1 MTFELKD
8 TVNPREIYDYMMKLT
23 FPYKYE
29 VEYHIWEKSYL
40 YDVDGEGRVL
50 FSDLTTIGAYFGS
63 ELIGFIQYGKTA
75 FGFDNNGEVSDKIFY
90 SVIRNF
96 YFDESQKE
104 AGMKLLNE
112 AVKALSNT
120 ADRIYAFF
128 HYFGMSCYA
137 RHGKLFEGFGHIH
150 NILEQNGFTIEHE
163 NVFYSSTLS
172 SVEPTAISLKWHEKT
187 KGRQQYCDF
196 ILEKDIVGG
205 CEIHILEQEGI
216 AYLRWIYINENICW
230 KGIGSESMSAL
241 KYDLFNRGIIKFD
254 TDTALTNKAAQHF
267 YEKNNFV
274 KEGITRSYY
283 KF

>member
-1 MTFELKD
+1 M
-8 TVNPREIYDYMMKLT
+8 
-23 FPYKYE
+23 
-29 VEYHIWEKSYL
+29 
-40 YDVDGEGRVL
+40 
-50 FSDLTTIGAYFGS
+50 
-63 ELIGFIQYGKTA
+63 
-75 FGFDNNGEVSDKIFY
+75 
-90 SVIRNF
+90 IRNF
-96 YFDESQKE
+96 YFGESQKE

-120 ADRIYAFF
+120 ADIIYAFF

-137 RHGKLFEGFGHIH
+137 CHGKLFEGFGYIH

-216 AYLRWIYINENICW
+216 AYLRCIY
-230 KGIGSESMSAL
+230 K
-241 KYDLFNRGIIKFD
+241 
-254 TDTALTNKAAQHF
+254 
-267 YEKNNFV
+267 
-274 KEGITRSYY
+274 
-283 KF
+283 

>member
-1 MTFELKD
+1 M
-8 TVNPREIYDYMMKLT
+8 
-23 FPYKYE
+23 
-29 VEYHIWEKSYL
+29 
-40 YDVDGEGRVL
+40 
-50 FSDLTTIGAYFGS
+50 
-63 ELIGFIQYGKTA
+63 
-75 FGFDNNGEVSDKIFY
+75 
-90 SVIRNF
+90 
-96 YFDESQKE
+96 
-104 AGMKLLNE
+104 
-112 AVKALSNT
+112 
-120 ADRIYAFF
+120 
-128 HYFGMSCYA
+128 
-137 RHGKLFEGFGHIH
+137 
-150 NILEQNGFTIEHE
+150 EQNGFTIEHE

-216 AYLRWIYINENICW
+216 AYLRWIYINENICG

-241 KYDLFNRGIIKFD
+241 KYDLFNREIIKFD

>member
-1 MTFELKD
+1 M
-8 TVNPREIYDYMMKLT
+8 
-23 FPYKYE
+23 
-29 VEYHIWEKSYL
+29 
-40 YDVDGEGRVL
+40 
-50 FSDLTTIGAYFGS
+50 
-63 ELIGFIQYGKTA
+63 
-75 FGFDNNGEVSDKIFY
+75 
-90 SVIRNF
+90 IRNF

-216 AYLRWIYINENICW
+216 AYLRCIY
-230 KGIGSESMSAL
+230 K
-241 KYDLFNRGIIKFD
+241 
-254 TDTALTNKAAQHF
+254 
-267 YEKNNFV
+267 
-274 KEGITRSYY
+274 
-283 KF
+283 